1 LVAQRGTKGEGAIAP
16 NLNWYLNRSAPG
28 ANALDLTQLP
38 PNMLE
43 AALSSTARKKNR
55 FQAG

>member
-1 LVAQRGTKGEGAIAP
+1 LS
-16 NLNWYLNRSAPG
+16 WYLNRSAPG

-43 AALSSTARKKNR
+43 AALASTARKKNR